1 MLAEE
6 ATAMTTTVDT
16 KIMKALAHP
25 LRQQIL
31 MALNQRIAS
40 PSELAEELGEPL
52 GNVSYHVR
60 MLVDLDCIELVSTT
74 PRRGALEHHYRA
86 TTRPVLDDKQ
96 WRRLPAATKRVL
108 VGDVL
113 KEIWQSV
120 GDAADAGGFD
130 DARAHVTR
138 DRLTLD
144 EKGLS
149 DMQKLLNDTF
159 DKAQKIKADSIGRLS
174 KNGGEPTDTW
184 LTIMHFGVGEDG
196 SAAKGKKSS
205 GRRKPASRS

>member
-1 MLAEE
+1 MS
-6 ATAMTTTVDT
+6 TTVDT

-31 MALNQRIAS
+31 IALNQRVAS

-86 TTRPVLDDKQ
+86 TTRPMFDDKQ
-96 WRRLPAATKRVL
+96 WAQLPTATKRAL
-108 VGDVL
+108 AGDVL

-120 GDAADAGGFD
+120 GEAADAGSFD
-130 DARAHVTR
+130 DERMHITR
-138 DRLTLD
+138 ERLTLD
-144 EKGLS
+144 DKGYA
-149 DMQKLLNDTF
+149 DMSKLLT
-159 DKAQKIKADSIGRLS
+159 KTLERAQEIKAESIGRATKS
-174 KNGGEPTDTW
+174 GNGAETMDTW
-184 LTIMHFGVGEDG
+184 LAILHFGVGEPSNG
-196 SAAKGKKSS
+196 KASKRTAKKKTAA
-205 GRRKPASRS
+205 RR